1 MADAIAH
8 CLQSTDRC
16 FMVVGAAHLVGKE
29 GVVELLGQRGIQVQQ
44 MKAGQ

>member
-8 CLQSTDRC
+8 CLESTDRC

-29 GVVELLGQRGIQVQQ
+29 GVVALLGKRGIDVRQ
-44 MKAGQ
+44 MSGAK